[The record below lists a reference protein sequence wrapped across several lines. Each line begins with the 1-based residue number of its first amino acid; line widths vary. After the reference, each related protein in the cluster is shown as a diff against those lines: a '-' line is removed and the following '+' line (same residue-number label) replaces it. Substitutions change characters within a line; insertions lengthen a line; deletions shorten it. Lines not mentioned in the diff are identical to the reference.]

1 MSTTIPIQDLDP
13 SVSPPSDRTIRAVVT
28 LSWPYSSST
37 RQCALL
43 LSERDFRLRARG
55 GQIRVKFSGAAARAV
70 AQGKLGIGDEVVLE
84 LGAGEWASGAAVH
97 VPGKSV
103 GELHFG
109 RGVQLRVQKDGNE
122 DVLVSVADDVVD
134 EVEQETLQV
143 QATPVKRM
151 SPVTTFRS
159 SIGREPGSAA
169 IYSSPAY
176 MRKAAKFSYLDGISR
191 LFEDEWDNQ
200 DLPRKKARMSMG
212 EVKNWKV
219 VDRTP
224 SPEPSAPP
232 AAFVVE
238 EEMLDA
244 SQVAE
249 TKVRDTVVWDMP
261 EVESVVDPRPIVET
275 QSVGSSP
282 TPAPIQRVI
291 RPASPASVTA
301 PLSSSLEI
309 LAAEALADQ
318 QPEAS
323 ITTSTLPKLRL
334 PSTTPTPQPARSESS
349 GEQALD
355 PTTPRLIPLASA
367 ALPSTTPQISPLV
380 TMNSH
385 ATGMTED
392 RGEETEPMSE
402 DALPSGYP
410 TQRGSALLTSPNKA
424 TESLLDQLRSTTGES
439 EPATGPILPEEAAYE
454 DLLNQWEP
462 DDLAEEDA
470 FSDDEADEVLSAHEN
485 DAELMPEDDAEDI
498 FDADELEGEEPSDDD
513 TGEDLDMRHLPTQQ
527 WLEESPTEEDSDLEE
542 QASLEDQ
549 MDSEMTATER
559 RSSVNTQVMSQQ
571 PSFAPASTLLDAAE
585 TPVKIVQQPA
595 VVENEVTAT
604 TPKKPFFGFD
614 GAVPSTEQ
622 AEATTPATKP
632 TDTPKRTPQSAHD
645 KVMKRTFHSL
655 FGLKASPSPEK
666 EDPAKIDSTNNAEA
680 STEKVD
686 EQVAGL
692 IATQIGQLIDNDTN
706 GSQHTQVDVV
716 DVPGDAPVE
725 TAVPEKSGSQDA
737 KLLSSDAGPQELLD
751 ATVTAAK
758 SPEQITNDVQIED
771 MAPEMAVSAREPS
784 PELIDLDS
792 SSDTE
797 DRDELMA
804 EAEAYHPTMQPSV
817 SAPTPQQRT
826 APKAAATSPPEQAG
840 SGRAESTAMI
850 LQEDIAELAEPE
862 TAVLD
867 VEESSNQDEDLEVDQ
882 TMLVEAQ
889 KELQAL
895 ISPGEDAVILEQEA
909 VLPETTPQP
918 EQSALDSL
926 ERASVLSSTPESPTI
941 GVKDSA
947 PVVVGTQEPSQ
958 TEPPHVSPSPADDN
972 VSVSGDEILHERSE
986 RLQSPADIQELDGES
1001 QPTTPPETT
1010 AVRSEA
1016 QVVVPFQEED
1026 IEMLGDGSR
1035 EFDPSQVS
1043 FQSQISQ
1050 ELDVNSAPASPERPT
1065 VIEDD
1070 IQVDERTSVFSLEE
1084 KVEMI
1089 DDEREEDS
1097 SSYVPIESQVI
1108 RDSIGVQETNL
1119 LEDNSRPTTKDT
1131 NENFSPMVLSSMTQ
1145 RISDMVSD
1153 DSALLRLQELQSEDK
1168 DIEIVQPV
1176 QEALEDPL
1184 MANSLGEDLMEQT
1197 PTRGAKIQAVE
1208 VELSPSQ
1215 LRAVSPVKFT
1225 RTEHEQEPTPQAT
1238 FEDTLQETS
1247 GTNEEIAAAQ
1257 EATTNYE
1264 DLDVNDTQAV
1274 ESQLQTE
1281 LADDNVLQSS
1291 NALSPAPVEQ
1301 SNLLDMSGDIDQQ
1314 AVLTL
1319 PLSPS
1324 ATQSMRPEAQLP
1336 HANIDHATMQP
1347 TPATSQIQSS
1357 VQTHANL
1364 TITKTSD
1371 SLTNMSQAETREQEP
1386 AEPLKDSLNLSR
1398 PQSRE
1403 KETTNMPPPEQSL
1416 PPRTPAKRSLRS
1428 RLSNV
1433 PDVISAWF
1441 SPKRSSI
1448 AAQEPEE
1455 RTVAATTNAGDVT
1468 VTNTPRTP
1476 KRRASGLSTA
1486 HAYFTSLASLGQHVN
1501 PSSHQTASVDVLAV
1515 VTDFTKE
1522 PERAK
1527 GGPRDYYTV
1536 CRVTDPTIS
1545 ASADV
1550 RVEVFRPWKAVLPA
1564 ADVGDVVL
1572 LRAFVV
1578 KSKKRQAYLL
1588 STDTSA
1594 WCVWRFAEHSKAT
1607 ARGGA
1612 SMRDGEQPVW
1622 ARRMS
1627 HSEAREEVKGPPVE
1641 YGMAEK
1647 EQARKLRDWWV
1658 EEQGESQQGASSE
1671 PVDKDE
1677 AEEAE
1682 VSEG

>member
-191 LFEDEWDNQ
+191 LFEDEWENQ

-385 ATGMTED
+385 ATDMTED

-424 TESLLDQLRSTTGES
+424 TENLLDQLRSTTGES
-439 EPATGPILPEEAAYE
+439 EPAAGPILPEETAYE

-585 TPVKIVQQPA
+585 TPAKIVQQPA

-622 AEATTPATKP
+622 AEATTPTTKP

-666 EDPAKIDSTNNAEA
+666 EDPAKIDSTNSAEA

-706 GSQHTQVDVV
+706 GSQHTQVDVM

-751 ATVTAAK
+751 ATVTAAE
-758 SPEQITNDVQIED
+758 SPEQIANDVQIED

-804 EAEAYHPTMQPSV
+804 EAEADHPTTQPSV
-817 SAPTPQQRT
+817 SAPMPQKRT
-826 APKAAATSPPEQAG
+826 APKAAATSLPEQAG

-850 LQEDIAELAEPE
+850 LQEDIVELAEPE

-867 VEESSNQDEDLEVDQ
+867 VEENSNQEEDLEVDQ
-882 TMLVEAQ
+882 IMLVEAQ
-889 KELQAL
+889 KEPQAL
-895 ISPGEDAVILEQEA
+895 ISSGEDAVVLEQEA
-909 VLPETTPQP
+909 VLPGTTPQP

-986 RLQSPADIQELDGES
+986 RLQSPADLQEVDGES
-1001 QPTTPPETT
+1001 QPTTPTETT

-1016 QVVVPFQEED
+1016 QVVVPLQEED

-1043 FQSQISQ
+1043 FQSQVSQ
-1050 ELDVNSAPASPERPT
+1050 ELDVDSAPASPERPT

-1070 IQVDERTSVFSLEE
+1070 IQVDERTSVSSLGER
-1084 KVEMI
+1084 VEMI
-1089 DDEREEDS
+1089 NDECEEDP

-1108 RDSIGVQETNL
+1108 RDSIGVQESNL

-1131 NENFSPMVLSSMTQ
+1131 DENFSPMVLSSMTQ

-1153 DSALLRLQELQSEDK
+1153 DSALLRLQELQSEDN

-1257 EATTNYE
+1257 ETTTNYE

-1274 ESQLQTE
+1274 ESQLQAE
-1281 LADDNVLQSS
+1281 LVDDNVLQSS

-1301 SNLLDMSGDIDQQ
+1301 SNLLDMSGDVDQQ

-1324 ATQSMRPEAQLP
+1324 ATQSIRPEAQLP

-1501 PSSHQTASVDVLAV
+1501 PSSPQTASVDVLAV

-1572 LRAFVV
+1572 LRAFFV

-1677 AEEAE
+1677 GEEAK